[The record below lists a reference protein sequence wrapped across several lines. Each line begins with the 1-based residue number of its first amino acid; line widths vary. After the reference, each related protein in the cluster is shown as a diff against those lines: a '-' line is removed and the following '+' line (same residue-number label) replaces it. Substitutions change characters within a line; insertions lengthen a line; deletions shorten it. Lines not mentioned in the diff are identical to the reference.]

1 MTNEVA
7 CARPA
12 AEAEAHSW
20 VQEKS
25 LDHWLRRFRCA
36 AGLHSLLMEEE
47 AEAGLVL
54 GPAAGREGTGVDGD
68 VEHAAPPPPPPPS
81 MAAMDDGL
89 LATTRNEGGGGK

>member
-1 MTNEVA
+1 MTSEVA

-47 AEAGLVL
+47 DEAGLAL
-54 GPAAGREGTGVDGD
+54 GPAAGREVAGVDGD
-68 VEHAAPPPPPPPS
+68 GGHAAPPPAF

-89 LATTRNEGGGGK
+89 LAVRGTKEVAVNK